1 MPIRT
6 YGVSVA
12 TAAAMAVAA
21 VVVALSYDLPIRDP
35 DSVAGPTY
43 VRLPVILAVCFLTDV
58 VPRAVR
64 RWRRDGTGLWEVTR
78 AVVAERWNRQRLQL
92 VGIGLGSWYITYVA
106 FRNLKSWMPMIRDG
120 SWDATF
126 AQMDEALTLGQDPAV
141 LLHQLLGRG
150 IAAEVMSFV
159 YIAWLVFIPISLAA
173 ALVWTRD
180 VRRGMWYI
188 TAVSIDWVL
197 GVALYYAFP
206 TVGPVYAEPENYA
219 RLADTPNSRLA
230 AMMLDERA
238 EVLADPWTTSAVQ
251 NIAAFASLHV
261 AITVTAVI
269 IAWRV
274 GLSRWV
280 RQGLL
285 LFLGLTVLATVYL
298 GWHYLVDAFGGFVVG
313 ALAAYLAAVA
323 MGSGESSTGP
333 RDDEALRRTGA
344 QSSAGAARF
353 AGRSTP

>member
-1 MPIRT
+1 
-6 YGVSVA
+6 
-12 TAAAMAVAA
+12 
-21 VVVALSYDLPIRDP
+21 
-35 DSVAGPTY
+35 
-43 VRLPVILAVCFLTDV
+43 
-58 VPRAVR
+58 
-64 RWRRDGTGLWEVTR
+64 
-78 AVVAERWNRQRLQL
+78 
-92 VGIGLGSWYITYVA
+92 
-106 FRNLKSWMPMIRDG
+106 MPMIRDG

>member
-1 MPIRT
+1 
-6 YGVSVA
+6 
-12 TAAAMAVAA
+12 
-21 VVVALSYDLPIRDP
+21 
-35 DSVAGPTY
+35 
-43 VRLPVILAVCFLTDV
+43 
-58 VPRAVR
+58 
-64 RWRRDGTGLWEVTR
+64 
-78 AVVAERWNRQRLQL
+78 
-92 VGIGLGSWYITYVA
+92 
-106 FRNLKSWMPMIRDG
+106 
-120 SWDATF
+120 
-126 AQMDEALTLGQDPAV
+126 
-141 LLHQLLGRG
+141 
-150 IAAEVMSFV
+150 
-159 YIAWLVFIPISLAA
+159 
-173 ALVWTRD
+173 
-180 VRRGMWYI
+180 
-188 TAVSIDWVL
+188 
-197 GVALYYAFP
+197 
-206 TVGPVYAEPENYA
+206 
-219 RLADTPNSRLA
+219 
-230 AMMLDERA
+230 
-238 EVLADPWTTSAVQ
+238 VQ